1 MKKTAPKKPTPKAKA
16 GNRLP
21 AGAEPRTE
29 LRLSPD
35 LCDRIDAWAALQ
47 KDRPDSAEAIRR
59 LLLVGLKTERS
70 KRPLSE
76 KAAAKASELAGKTLD
91 TLGDKS
97 ATEGEREQR
106 KRRLLKGPKEFR

>member
-1 MKKTAPKKPTPKAKA
+1 MKKTVRKAQA
-16 GNRLP
+16 GKRSSAAGSEP
-21 AGAEPRTE
+21 ATA
-29 LRLSPD
+29 LRLSIE
-35 LCDRIDAWAALQ
+35 LCERIDAWAGIQ
-47 KDRPDSAEAIRR
+47 QDQPDRAEAIRR

-70 KRPLSE
+70 KRPLGE

-97 ATEGEREQR
+97 ATALEREQR

>member
-1 MKKTAPKKPTPKAKA
+1 MKKTVRKAQAGKRSSAASEPTTAL
-16 GNRLP
+16 RLS
-21 AGAEPRTE
+21 TE
-29 LRLSPD
+29 LRE
-35 LCDRIDAWAALQ
+35 RIDTWAGAQ
-47 KDRPDSAEAIRR
+47 QDQPNRTEAIRR

-97 ATEGEREQR
+97 ATALEREQR